1 MCWISL
7 LQVIFIKPVKMK
19 KLLFYSLAVLLLL
32 ALSPM
37 QLEAAPESNSPPA
50 NTTEIASSDAVNS
63 LLARLD
69 EIKALD
75 KSVMSPSEKKD
86 LRKEVRTIKKEL
98 KELGAGGYII
108 TVAASIIIILLL
120 ILLL

>member
-1 MCWISL
+1 
-7 LQVIFIKPVKMK
+7 MK
-19 KLLFYSLAVLLLL
+19 KLWLYFIVVLLFL
-32 ALSPM
+32 AHGTM
-37 QLEAAPESNSPPA
+37 QLKAAPETHSSPES
-50 NTTEIASSDAVNS
+50 TSEIVKSDEIYA

-75 KSVMSPSEKKD
+75 KSVMRPSEKKE
-86 LRKEVRTIKKEL
+86 LRKEVRSIKNEL

-108 TVAASIIIILLL
+108 TVAASIIIVLLL